1 MSRPARLR
9 LLVIMAAILAV
20 EILCRTG
27 VIVRFTMIPPSEM
40 ITGLV
45 RAVGDPALVNDI
57 AMTMTNVAV
66 ALVLAIVVGFVLG
79 ALLSLAPRVRRVVD
93 PMLASWYAIPIFVF
107 YPLLIVLFGLNRTP
121 QIAIGFLLAVVAM
134 IINTL
139 NGFDRVPR
147 VLLKTAQVMQLGVVR
162 TVFLVVLPYAM
173 LYIFTGMK
181 LAVAYSF
188 IGVIAAE
195 FIMSGEG
202 LGYQINF
209 AYNNFDNDLMY
220 PLILLIILVATT
232 INMALHAWEKRFRER
247 QTERAP

>member
-1 MSRPARLR
+1 VSRPARLR
-9 LLVIMAAILAV
+9 LLVFVAAILAV

-40 ITGLV
+40 FLGLI
-45 RAVGDPALVNDI
+45 RAVGSPELVNDI

-66 ALVLAIVVGFVLG
+66 ALVLAIVVGFIVG

-93 PMLASWYAIPIFVF
+93 PLLASWYAIPIFVF
-107 YPLLIVLFGLNRTP
+107 YPLLIVLFGLDRTP

-147 VLLKTAQVMQLGVVR
+147 VLLKTAKVMRLGVLR

-209 AYNNFDNDLMY
+209 AYNSFDNALMY